1 MTEVIEMPSSPLFIP
16 RGLGLLIT
24 IRVQHASYNPCPD
37 NSLVCIRVLVRVNRS
52 VFLPTFLCKRNRYKQ
67 QEENRTRYTG
77 AEKYPKWNHV
87 VPNFDSILGLRVF
100 FCFFL
105 EVQNQSKLGFL
116 PNRLFETNLAKN

>member
-52 VFLPTFLCKRNRYKQ
+52 VFLPTFRYKRNRYKQ
-67 QEENRTRYTG
+67 QEEYRTRYTG
-77 AEKYPKWNHV
+77 AEKYPIWTQNWD
-87 VPNFDSILGLRVF
+87 FE
-100 FCFFL
+100 CFSGGF
-105 EVQNQSKLGFL
+105 QCPKSKLGFL
-116 PNRLFETNLAKN
+116 PNRYF